1 MPLIYVA
8 APYNDRDPAVV
19 KFRMSAVTY
28 ELAHLASKGLVAF
41 SPLLMHF
48 ALSSGIDLP
57 TEYKFWE
64 NQCLTL
70 LSKSD
75 ELYVL
80 TLPGWCESTGVQS
93 EISFAQLKGLPFSL
107 HIPALLGG

>member
-1 MPLIYVA
+1 
-8 APYNDRDPAVV
+8 
-19 KFRMSAVTY
+19 
-28 ELAHLASKGLVAF
+28 
-41 SPLLMHF
+41 MHF

-57 TEYKFWE
+57 TDYKFWE

-70 LSKSD
+70 LGKSD

-93 EISFAQLKGLPFSL
+93 EIYFAQLKGLPFSL